1 MKKQTSIQRAL
12 SLRKNLSAR
21 KKQRGSAI
29 EWIIL
34 VILIIAALVPLIM
47 WISHVLQ
54 ENAHPMVDYA
64 TVTYDQV
71 QEISVSS
78 PTPDSTNSGASFD
91 TADDSD
97 SEAASTESEP
107 DTAQMATA
115 GLEMPNIP
123 EAPPLNEG
131 NPE

>member
-1 MKKQTSIQRAL
+1 MNKQTSIQRAL

-47 WISHVLQ
+47 WLNHVLQ
-54 ENAHPMVDYA
+54 KKTHPMVHPVSYEQIRDI
-64 TVTYDQV
+64 TDSDPIPDF
-71 QEISVSS
+71 ISGRAAGFDNSS
-78 PTPDSTNSGASFD
+78 DG
-91 TADDSD
+91 D

-107 DTAQMATA
+107 DTAQMASDVSSGADTA
-115 GLEMPNIP
+115 SASGE
-123 EAPPLNEG
+123 
-131 NPE
+131 

>member
-1 MKKQTSIQRAL
+1 MNKQTSIQRAL

-21 KKQRGSAI
+21 KKQSGSAI

-34 VILIIAALVPLIM
+34 LILIIAALVLLIM
-47 WISHVLQ
+47 WMNHIT
-54 ENAHPMVDYA
+54 HPMVDYA

-71 QEISVSS
+71 QEISVSG

-91 TADDSD
+91 TADDGD
-97 SEAASTESEP
+97 SEAASTESVP
-107 DTAQMATA
+107 DSSKMALD
-115 GLEMPNIP
+115 GSS
-123 EAPPLNEG
+123 EADTNSRKEG

>member
-1 MKKQTSIQRAL
+1 MNKQTSIQRAL

-54 ENAHPMVDYA
+54 VKMVDYA

-71 QEISVSS
+71 QEISVSG

-91 TADDSD
+91 TADESD
-97 SEAASTESEP
+97 SEAASTEMVPDSSKMALDGSSEA
-107 DTAQMATA
+107 DT
-115 GLEMPNIP
+115 NSRK
-123 EAPPLNEG
+123 EG